1 MIYSTIYLMRRSAMI
16 NKCLN
21 IEDLHQLAK
30 KRLPKAIYDY
40 MAGGADDEKALA
52 NNSSA
57 FDRYQLVPKILRNVS
72 HIDLKTKV
80 FGCEIDMPVYISPI
94 GQSRFFHPECDFAGV
109 RAAEKSNILFTL
121 STFSGK
127 SLEDVSQ
134 ETESPKAF
142 QVYVMTNE
150 AENRRLLDRCKAANY
165 KALMLTVDTIVGGN
179 RERDLRNGLTIP
191 PKLSLSS
198 ILDFATKPKWV
209 WNYINDKGRDL
220 INLENAPNPKDATNF
235 LKYMGNLLE
244 SNLTWQHAKE
254 MIEYWDGPF
263 AIKGVVSAED
273 AKQAVKIGATTI
285 ILSNHG
291 GRQLDSSPAPIE
303 MVREIRAAV
312 GDDVEIIVDGGIR
325 RGSDIIKA
333 IALGANSC
341 SIGKAYVYG
350 LAAGGQLGIER
361 ALTILKS
368 ELERDMALIGCTN
381 LSQLDLS
388 VIRDR
393 QSANSFN

>member
-1 MIYSTIYLMRRSAMI
+1 MLKSQL

-21 IEDLHQLAK
+21 IEDLHKLAK
-30 KRLPKAIYDY
+30 KKLPKAIYDY

-57 FDRYQLVPKILRNVS
+57 FDRYQLVPKILQDVS
-72 HIDLKTKV
+72 KIDLKTTV
-80 FGCEIDMPVYISPI
+80 LGCDMDLPFYISPI
-94 GQSRFFHPECDFAGV
+94 GQSRFFHPDCDLAGV
-109 RAAEKSNILFTL
+109 RAAEKFNTLFTL

-127 SLEDVSQ
+127 LLEEVSK
-134 ETESPKAF
+134 ETTAAKAF

-150 AENRRLLDRCKAANY
+150 AENRRLIDRCKAANY

-198 ILDFATKPKWV
+198 ILDFAMKPKWV
-209 WNYINDKGRDL
+209 WNYITDTGKDL
-220 INLENAPNPKDATNF
+220 INLENAPDAKDATNF
-235 LKYMGNLLE
+235 LKYMSNLLE
-244 SNLTWQHAKE
+244 RNLTWQHAKE

-263 AIKGVVSAED
+263 AIKGIVSAQD
-273 AKQAVKIGATTI
+273 AKHAVAIGATTL

-303 MVREIRAAV
+303 MVQEIRAAV

-333 IALGANSC
+333 IALGANAC
-341 SIGKAYVYG
+341 SIGKAYVCG
-350 LAAGGQLGIER
+350 LGAGGQAGVEK
-361 ALTILKS
+361 ALSILKA
-368 ELERDMALIGCTN
+368 EVERDMALIGCTD
-381 LSQLDLS
+381 LSQLNPS
-388 VIRDR
+388 MIRDR
-393 QSANSFN
+393 QL